1 MQQQRKPDFELVS
14 PAQHYDYLHTP
25 VHGTAVLWERAGEG
39 HWHKLSPGDAHIP
52 ALLAAQAGQSDRYIT
67 VNQFWGWRLV
77 RNIRSLRALY
87 VDVDNS
93 EDLPAALEALRDA
106 QLPTPSFVV
115 FSGRGM
121 HLYWLHDPVPG
132 QALPVW
138 QRCQDAIIKALAG
151 VGADSAARDCARV
164 LRLVGSINSKNAREV
179 RGLVLDP
186 APYGFRHLCDEVLGY
201 REPRPAKVLDLST
214 AKAHRG
220 QRTRTGSI
228 YDRWHLV
235 YQDLLKIAEWHF
247 LGGIPHGHRDNWL
260 FLCATALS
268 WFAHPHTLR
277 DELERQAHAWTPGL
291 TSQEVRAAIQ
301 SPLERAGLA
310 AEGKMLEWQGSE
322 VDPRYRFR
330 RETLWQRM
338 RDIIPVELAPQLRAI
353 VSAEV
358 KAEHEKFREA
368 KRDRVAE
375 GRHKARKAGRPV
387 DERSAAQVRPWEE
400 LGISRATYYRQKK
413 AGA

>member
-1 MQQQRKPDFELVS
+1 MLPQLKPDFELVS

-25 VHGTAVLWERAGEG
+25 VHGTAVLWERAGAG
-39 HWHKLSPGDAHIP
+39 HWHKLTPGDSHIP
-52 ALLAAQAGQSDRYIT
+52 ALLAAQAGQSDRYLT

-87 VDVDNS
+87 VDVDGS
-93 EDLPAALEALRDA
+93 EDLPLALEALRDA
-106 QLPTPSFVV
+106 QLPAPSIVV

-132 QALPVW
+132 NALPVW
-138 QRCQDAIIKALAG
+138 QRCQDALIKALAG
-151 VGADSAARDCARV
+151 VGADPAARDCARV
-164 LRLVGSINSKNAREV
+164 LRLVGSVNSKNAREV

-201 REPRPAKVLDLST
+201 RESRPAKVLDLPT

-247 LGGIPHGHRDNWL
+247 LGGIPHGHRDRWL

-268 WFAHPHTLR
+268 WFAHPMTLR
-277 DELERQAHAWTPGL
+277 DELEKQASVWTPGL
-291 TSQEVRAAIQ
+291 EAAEVRAALQ
-301 SPLERAGLA
+301 APLERACLA
-310 AEGKMLEWQGSE
+310 AEGKMLPWQGNE
-322 VDPRYRFR
+322 TDPRYRFR
-330 RETLWQRM
+330 RETLWQWM
-338 RDIIPVELAPQLRAI
+338 NDIIPTELAPQLRAI
-353 VSAEV
+353 VSADV
-358 KAEHEKFREA
+358 KVEHEKEREA
-368 KRDRVAE
+368 RRDRVAE
-375 GRHKARKAGRPV
+375 GRHKTRRADSA
-387 DERSAAQVRPWEE
+387 ERTKPWEA
-400 LGISRATYYRQKK
+400 LGVSRATYYRQKK